1 MKLCVD
7 GVFYSREPL
16 DFKKIL
22 EEIVEILGEDVKV
35 LSLEFPEI
43 AAIVEDAYY
52 YRCGFM
58 LDKEL
63 EEEIEVEPILTY
75 LKLGKWIPLSN
86 EVVDILPELVGT
98 LLLLSGRVIKTIS
111 SKTRKP
117 TAEEVEKALSAI
129 DLIL

>member
-16 DFKKIL
+16 NFKKIL
-22 EEIVEILGEDVKV
+22 EGIVEILGEDVKV

-43 AAIVEDAYY
+43 AAIVGDTYY

-63 EEEIEVEPILTY
+63 EEEIPEDELKKIKEKIKKLFPEDTIIYTLNCEIL
-75 LKLGKWIPLSN
+75 
-86 EVVDILPELVGT
+86 
-98 LLLLSGRVIKTIS
+98 
-111 SKTRKP
+111 
-117 TAEEVEKALSAI
+117 
-129 DLIL
+129 

>member
-1 MKLCVD
+1 LILKKNTSADANYFYFYGDIMKLCVD
-7 GVFYSREPL
+7 GVFYSKEPL

-63 EEEIEVEPILTY
+63 KEEIPKEELNEIKEKIKKLFPEDTIIYTLNCEVL
-75 LKLGKWIPLSN
+75 
-86 EVVDILPELVGT
+86 
-98 LLLLSGRVIKTIS
+98 
-111 SKTRKP
+111 
-117 TAEEVEKALSAI
+117 
-129 DLIL
+129 